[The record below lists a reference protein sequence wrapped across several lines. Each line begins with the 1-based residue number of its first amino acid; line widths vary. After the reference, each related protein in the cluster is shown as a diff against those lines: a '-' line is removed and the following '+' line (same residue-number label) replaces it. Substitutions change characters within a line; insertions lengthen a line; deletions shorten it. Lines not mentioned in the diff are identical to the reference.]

1 MCSQH
6 IGARLKKISGTLW
19 GQGHRLGRL
28 GRVECPR
35 SKATYLEI
43 WLLGMFKAREK
54 DPSRF
59 LKISATRSLSVALL
73 VPARGLVSAHQPEES
88 EG

>member
-1 MCSQH
+1 MCSRH
-6 IGARLKKISGTLW
+6 IGARLEKISGTLW

-43 WLLGMFKAREK
+43 WLLGMFEAGEK

-59 LKISATRSLSVALL
+59 LKNLGDTVSQRGAVGACQRSCICPSA
-73 VPARGLVSAHQPEES
+73 
-88 EG
+88 